1 MAHNRFAL
9 TNNNQHPKE
18 SVLAEVACF
27 MYAVAKNM
35 FLTSFL
41 FFITLQQC
49 EDPPHHPLIQLV
61 NINGRWQLGSARLS
75 NPTVQKVLHT
85 VV

>member
-9 TNNNQHPKE
+9 TDNNQHPKE

-35 FLTSFL
+35 FLTSYFFFL
-41 FFITLQQC
+41 SLCSSVRT
-49 EDPPHHPLIQLV
+49 PPPLIQLV